1 VQAGALIAT
10 LVRRDPLLVRFRVA
24 EDAAQRLTRGMAVR
38 VKAGDARDPYGARI
52 VHVGETA
59 DATTRM
65 VRVTA
70 EIDAADRP
78 TLRPGTFAE
87 AEVVVS
93 TRADA
98 PVIPQLAIRPSE
110 RGFLV
115 FVVDGDVAKERVVE
129 LGLRTTDG
137 LVEVKR
143 GVEVGEPLVVRG
155 AEALKDG
162 AKVRRAAP
170 GKVDVPPAAGGKG

>member
-1 VQAGALIAT
+1 
-10 LVRRDPLLVRFRVA
+10 
-24 EDAAQRLTRGMAVR
+24 
-38 VKAGDARDPYGARI
+38 
-52 VHVGETA
+52 
-59 DATTRM
+59 
-65 VRVTA
+65 
-70 EIDAADRP
+70 
-78 TLRPGTFAE
+78 
-87 AEVVVS
+87 VS